1 MPLVTDATPIVRK
14 QFRTKN
20 GKLSKKPKFYP
31 QEIIDATVDQMNL
44 SIKRGVA
51 KSQVINNTW
60 KKMGVHR
67 TTVENWLNK
76 QHLKDRKVTKKT
88 TIITKQAKNGVK
100 TVEYNQYGVHSVT
113 FKHEAGYQKHTF
125 QECKNVRD
133 FTNNVL
139 MKK

>member
-1 MPLVTDATPIVRK
+1 MPLVTAATPIVRK

-31 QEIIDATVDQMNL
+31 QEVIDTTVDQMNL

-60 KKMGVHR
+60 RKMGVHR

-76 QHLKDRKVTKKT
+76 QHLKDKKVTKKT
-88 TIITKQAKNGVK
+88 RIVTKQAKNGVQSMELNK
-100 TVEYNQYGVHSVT
+100 YGVHAIT
-113 FKHEAGYQKHTF
+113 FKHEAGFHKMNVN
-125 QECKNVRD
+125 EMKNVKAVSEEL
-133 FTNNVL
+133 F
-139 MKK
+139 